1 MNQES
6 GQTTQ
11 VAVGKFKIRMVPP
24 EPQTESPDRISF
36 WWGLTSS
43 SLALARFIESELPL
57 TGREVLE
64 LGSGVGLPGLV
75 ASMLGARVTFT
86 DYVPEALETVKSN
99 AEINGALK
107 DTMRF
112 ACLDWEFPVD
122 IGRFDF
128 IIGSEIVYEYF
139 FHGHLTEIICKALKS
154 HGTLIIADRKRMVV
168 DRFMGRLQR
177 KGFMCNKK
185 TCFINEDEFPA
196 QAITIYVLRK
206 A

>member
-6 GQTTQ
+6 GQSTEI
-11 VAVGKFKIRMVPP
+11 AVGKFKITMIPP
-24 EPQTESPDRISF
+24 EPRTESPDRISF

-43 SLALARFIESELPL
+43 SLALARFVESELSV
-57 TGREVLE
+57 TGKEVLE

-75 ASMLGARVTFT
+75 ASMRGARVTFT

-99 AEINGALK
+99 AEINGVLN

-112 ACLDWEFPVD
+112 VCLDWEFPVD
-122 IGRFDF
+122 IGRFDY

-139 FHGHLTEIICKALKS
+139 FHGHLTEIIRNALKGD
-154 HGTLIIADRKRMVV
+154 GTLIIADRKRLVV
-168 DRFMGRLQR
+168 DRFIGGLRR
-177 KGFMCNKK
+177 KGFLCNKK
-185 TCFINEDEFPA
+185 TSFINEDEFPA
-196 QAITIYVLRK
+196 QTITIYVLRQ

>member
-1 MNQES
+1 
-6 GQTTQ
+6 
-11 VAVGKFKIRMVPP
+11 MVPP